1 MWQCV
6 FFHVKM
12 AQKLCV
18 CVCVCVCECEYVCEC
33 PNKSNLLATV
43 PVRCDFIALAVGK
56 ELESRVNI
64 TERKL

>member
-1 MWQCV
+1 MCIFFPVKTAQKQCV
-6 FFHVKM
+6 
-12 AQKLCV
+12 CER
-18 CVCVCVCECEYVCEC
+18 ECEYVCEC

>member
-1 MWQCV
+1 MR
-6 FFHVKM
+6 
-12 AQKLCV
+12 
-18 CVCVCVCECEYVCEC
+18 
-33 PNKSNLLATV
+33 NLLATV